1 LIDLLTGKPIAAG
14 TIMTMDPPNLDQF
27 ENSSKIASK
36 TPWHAYPPCANIH
49 LVAKE
54 IHSTERTATK
64 QEAIEMR

>member
-36 TPWHAYPPCANIH
+36 TP
-49 LVAKE
+49 
-54 IHSTERTATK
+54 
-64 QEAIEMR
+64 